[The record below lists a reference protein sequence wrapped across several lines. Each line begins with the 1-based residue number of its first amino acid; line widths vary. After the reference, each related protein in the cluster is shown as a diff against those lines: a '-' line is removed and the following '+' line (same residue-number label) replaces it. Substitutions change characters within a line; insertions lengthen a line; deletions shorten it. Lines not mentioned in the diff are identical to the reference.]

1 MKRFNLILLVF
12 IYFLLSSCL
21 STVAT
26 VSYFDRNKYEEP
38 TKEQQ
43 QEVKKAIVPILEK
56 EYKQPFKLLSFD
68 YKHKVDF
75 DGRDL
80 KTTEYG
86 KYYFKVQ
93 AVDNPIIIMNFD
105 ISDFATKESIKPLI
119 DSFKKNQL
127 NGLYCGIGLV
137 DHYLNTKRTLNDKL
151 TPEEIKAN
159 NYCDSIGQKSKYDNA
174 WTR

>member
-1 MKRFNLILLVF
+1 MKKFNLILLVF

-21 STVAT
+21 STVTT

-43 QEVKKAIVPILEK
+43 QEVKKAIVPILEQ

-86 KYYFKVQ
+86 NYHFKVQ
-93 AVDNPIIIMNFD
+93 AVDNPIIVM
-105 ISDFATKESIKPLI
+105 DFEIGDNATKESIKPLI

-127 NGLYCGIGLV
+127 NDLYCTGLS
-137 DHYLNTKRTLNDKL
+137 HIYMYDKEDL
-151 TPEEIKAN
+151 VNQNSLKEAEK
-159 NYCDSIGQKSKYDNA
+159 YCDNRNQKGYEHWKRLNSK
-174 WTR
+174 